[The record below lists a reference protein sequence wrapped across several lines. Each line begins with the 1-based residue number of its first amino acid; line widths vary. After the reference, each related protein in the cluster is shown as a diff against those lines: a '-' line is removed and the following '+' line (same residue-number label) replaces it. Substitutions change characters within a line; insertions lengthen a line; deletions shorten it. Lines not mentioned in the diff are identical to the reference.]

1 MMMAKQRIKWID
13 IYQSDLPVLARLLRS
28 TLIARGFL
36 AKYQRKKVKGYIETV
51 PFVRVS
57 EEQAE
62 IVRDLLA
69 SYQLT

>member
-1 MMMAKQRIKWID
+1 MMAKQRIKWID